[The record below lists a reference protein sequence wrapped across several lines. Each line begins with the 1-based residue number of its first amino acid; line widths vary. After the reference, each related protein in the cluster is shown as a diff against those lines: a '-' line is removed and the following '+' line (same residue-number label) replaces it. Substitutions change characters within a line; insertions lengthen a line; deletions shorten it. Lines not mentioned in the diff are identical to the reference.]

1 MHGFQTSDVALD
13 ILADFHFEE
22 AKPLRVPS
30 ARQGDGLVEIGVGN
44 RNIRLPRPHIR
55 ATPELPH
62 WDVRRPA
69 IGIDDGGFE
78 SSPCVLMCERHFR
91 YPQPALLVPIRMSTQ
106 ILITD

>member
-1 MHGFQTSDVALD
+1 MHGFQTSDVVLD

-30 ARQGDGLVEIGVGN
+30 ARQGDGLVEIGDGN

-78 SSPCVLMCERHFR
+78 STTCG
-91 YPQPALLVPIRMSTQ
+91 RMSGRLFRQ
-106 ILITD
+106 P